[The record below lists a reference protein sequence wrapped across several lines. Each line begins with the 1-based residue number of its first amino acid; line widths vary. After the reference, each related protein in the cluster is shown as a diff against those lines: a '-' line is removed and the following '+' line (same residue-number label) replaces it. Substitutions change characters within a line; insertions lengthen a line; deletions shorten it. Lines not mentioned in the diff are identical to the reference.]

1 MYGADFRSRSGLKSN
16 PDTRYVPSRTIAF
29 VGLISG
35 RVLSSTTGAATA
47 PVTMVMKSCVRPLGI
62 LARRQK
68 LVDDAP
74 CCSPYLI
81 PVVLVEV
88 EIVRNIVVRAL
99 FGVVYGRIS
108 QHPQRHFYHLGHLVC
123 VGLK

>member
-16 PDTRYVPSRTIAF
+16 PDTRYAPSRTIAF

-47 PVTMVMKSCVRPLGI
+47 PVTIVMKSCVRPLGI

-68 LVDDAP
+68 LVDDTP
-74 CCSPYLI
+74 CCPPDLI
-81 PVVLVEV
+81 TIVIVEV
-88 EIVRNIVVRAL
+88 EPVRNVVVCAL
-99 FGVVYGRIS
+99 LGVVYGRIS
-108 QHPQRHFYHLGHLVC
+108 QHS
-123 VGLK
+123 